1 MKFLA
6 DMGIAT
12 HTVHFLR
19 SMGYDAVHLREE
31 GLQRIGD
38 DLVIGKAVQEG
49 RIILTHDLDFSRLV
63 ALGGSVLPS
72 VITFRL
78 QDMRPESV
86 ERSLLECLDRL
97 EEQLEKGALVSVTDR
112 SIRARSLSADRSE

>member
-12 HTVHFLR
+12 HTVYFLR
-19 SMGYDAVHLREE
+19 SMGHDAVHLREE

-38 DLVIGKAVQEG
+38 DRIIRKAVHEG
-49 RIILTHDLDFSRLV
+49 RVILTHDLDFTHLV
-63 ALGGSVLPS
+63 ALGGSGLPS

-86 ERSLLECLDRL
+86 ERSLLECIDRL

-112 SIRARSLSADRSE
+112 FIRARPLPVDR